1 VCVCVGDMEL
11 VLENVKGGNEDDI
24 LSSLVSFNEQ
34 NKTNFNLE
42 EDLSTRE
49 TFCST
54 LLEQLSSRR
63 WLPRTQA
70 AALTSLRIAA
80 RENDGVQKLRS
91 EDGLSVLVNLADLSR
106 DIKQSCFHGDTPPPE
121 DRVKGE

>member
-49 TFCST
+49 VTIPNC
-54 LLEQLSSRR
+54 Q
-63 WLPRTQA
+63 
-70 AALTSLRIAA
+70 
-80 RENDGVQKLRS
+80 
-91 EDGLSVLVNLADLSR
+91 
-106 DIKQSCFHGDTPPPE
+106 
-121 DRVKGE
+121 